1 MIIYRS
7 WFQSYH
13 HHYCLQNFIP
23 IFRFWLSIWCS
34 SLSSFEGCQFHFMF
48 IDSAL
53 SSSPFSIVIGILL
66 VVITITIMIIIS
78 ATLIL
83 CSFLRHCQPLQQ
95 IGYVIVCGEPRGIS
109 GVVSSHIKQL
119 VQDVPGIG
127 TRNHVKSRHFGLFQ
141 GKMLT
146 CYFML
151 ELGKITLGSIN
162 TAQCARAR
170 LRFLIGSGSCQLTN
184 ASCGTCRYHHCA
196 GGR

>member
-109 GVVSSHIKQL
+109 GVVSSPHQAACPRCSRDRNQEPCEKQTFWAL
-119 VQDVPGIG
+119 PREDAHLLFHAGTWQDNPWQHKYCAM
-127 TRNHVKSRHFGLFQ
+127 RKSPVAL
-141 GKMLT
+141 
-146 CYFML
+146 
-151 ELGKITLGSIN
+151 SD
-162 TAQCARAR
+162 R
-170 LRFLIGSGSCQLTN
+170 LRIMPVDKCKLWN
-184 ASCGTCRYHHCA
+184 M
-196 GGR
+196 